1 MSIVIIVLIIVLIL
15 AAAVICCGGC
25 IKMSGGSGI
34 RETKLRILA
43 RFQRLAHQYGIRE
56 DDAMEHFNEFLDVL
70 EEEYGNYGLN
80 EDFEWVTQNTFDAM
94 VIAYFPDRALVH
106 FN

>member
-1 MSIVIIVLIIVLIL
+1 
-15 AAAVICCGGC
+15 
-25 IKMSGGSGI
+25 MSGGSGI

>member
-1 MSIVIIVLIIVLIL
+1 MR
-15 AAAVICCGGC
+15 
-25 IKMSGGSGI
+25 GGSSI
-34 RETKLRILA
+34 RETRLRILA

-70 EEEYGNYGLN
+70 YEEYGDDGINN
-80 EDFEWVTQNTFDAM
+80 HFEWVTQNAFDAM
-94 VIAYFPDRALVH
+94 VIAYFPDRALLH